1 MLTAPIATAET
12 LPIWQ
17 FCMRKR
23 QGQHYRSQSELKR
36 PLLSFGLLDSQRT
49 LLEQVRSL
57 NVRMGRDSN
66 ACIRQVATPKLVQ
79 PAKDLDLGATGFR
92 KVEPV
97 DTKPVLAYL
106 KTIKV
111 QKRQK
116 PQSLSPSQ
124 RLALERREE
133 EERAKPTLSEQLLVQ
148 TTLSKQVATARLQAE
163 HLRYSDLTRLNRM
176 QIFSQAANEVRASS
190 LVSVRLQR
198 QSATLQ
204 DLMLRE
210 KERLIDERMYI
221 PRTEPVILTA
231 EEKERRENER
241 RLRLCEQLEAQIVDT
256 LAKAEHRRLERDD
269 EVPVLRL
276 SSEQISAKLSKMM
289 SESKR
294 REPVL
299 LRTRN
304 LPIVSLKQVSRPASR
319 LQRPS

>member
-1 MLTAPIATAET
+1 MS
-12 LPIWQ
+12 
-17 FCMRKR
+17 KR
-23 QGQHYRSQSELKR
+23 QLHHHRSQSELKR

-57 NVRMGRDSN
+57 NVRLGRDSE
-66 ACIRQVATPKLVQ
+66 ACIRHVPTPTLIQ
-79 PAKDLDLGATGFR
+79 PVKNLDLGATGFR

-111 QKRQK
+111 PKRTK

-124 RLALERREE
+124 RQALERREE
-133 EERAKPTLSEQLLVQ
+133 EERAKPTLSEQLLLQ
-148 TTLSKQVATARLQAE
+148 STLSKQAAAARLQAE
-163 HLRYSDLTRLNRM
+163 QLRYSDLKRLNRM

-198 QSATLQ
+198 QSASLQ
-204 DLMLRE
+204 DVMLRE
-210 KERLIDERMYI
+210 KERLAEERKYI
-221 PRTEPVILTA
+221 PKAEPVILNA
-231 EEKERRENER
+231 EERERRENER
-241 RLRLCEQLEAQIVDT
+241 RLRLCEQLESQLVDT

-276 SSEQISAKLSKMM
+276 SSEQIAAKLSKMM

-294 REPVL
+294 REPML
-299 LRTRN
+299 LHTRN
-304 LPIVSLKQVSRPASR
+304 LPIVSLRQVSRPASR
-319 LQRPS
+319 LLRLS